1 LFNGNFPIRVALV
14 TSNSKQKKI
23 RVGTRGSALALRQTE
38 LFLEELRAIHGP
50 LDFELVVITTSGDR
64 IQDRF
69 LTREGGKGLF
79 VKEIEEALLQGEA
92 DFAVHSC
99 KDMPANISEGLEL
112 VAFPKRGSPLD
123 LLITKEGLQ
132 LNALPK
138 GAVVGTTSLRRR
150 SEILQ
155 RRPDLKM
162 VLLRGNIDTR
172 LRRLQEGKFDAIVL
186 AEAGMVR
193 LGLDR
198 QGARPLAI
206 TPAPG
211 QGALVIEARQGD
223 EATRELLIPLHHE
236 ETAQAVAMERRIL
249 AAMEGDCHL
258 PLGALAQVVDGQ
270 WEISVFVGVP
280 NGRHVIEIFR
290 RAELEKGDTL
300 IKEIILELEKRGAKE
315 IIKKCREMDIE
326 S

>member
-1 LFNGNFPIRVALV
+1 MSS
-14 TSNSKQKKI
+14 TSNKKI
-23 RVGTRGSALALRQTE
+23 RVGTRGSPLAIAQTE
-38 LFLEELRAIHGP
+38 LLLNELRACHGP
-50 LDFELVVITTSGDR
+50 LEFQTVKITTSGDR

-79 VKEIEEALLQGEA
+79 VKEIEEALLEGTV

-99 KDMPANISEGLEL
+99 KDMPARVSEGLDL
-112 VAFPKRGSPLD
+112 VAFPRRGSPLD
-123 LLITKEGLQ
+123 LLITKDGIH
-132 LNALPK
+132 LNNLPK
-138 GAVVGTTSLRRR
+138 GAKVGTTSLRRR
-150 SEILQ
+150 AEILH
-155 RRPDLKM
+155 RRSDLKM

-172 LRRLQEGKFDAIVL
+172 LKRLQEGKYDAIVL
-186 AEAGMVR
+186 AEAGLVR

-211 QGALVIEARQGD
+211 QGALVIEARRDD
-223 EATRELLIPLHHE
+223 EKIRDLFQPLHHE

-258 PLGALAQVVDGQ
+258 PLGALVQGVNGE
-270 WEISVFVGVP
+270 WEVSVFVGVP
-280 NGRHVIEIFR
+280 DGSHVIEIFR
-290 RAELEKGDTL
+290 TAPRENADIL
-300 IKEIILELEKRGAKE
+300 IREIILELEKRGAKE
-315 IIKKCREMDIE
+315 IIKKCREMDID